1 MELDKPKIKN
11 IFLDAGGIYGYT
23 LCGALQVLQNHNLL
37 EHIENILCCSVGSI
51 LGLYLSLGFKIEE
64 MTFLAFHIN
73 ISKFVDFK
81 NNNFLNIYQN
91 FGFEK
96 GTIFEN
102 VVKSIIKHKTGSTE
116 TTFLEL
122 YQKFKKN
129 LIVIGGNVST
139 RRHDLFNYEKTPQM
153 EVWKAIRISC
163 SFPLVFQPFKYN
175 NYYYV
180 DGGNSHYNP
189 TYFKNEY
196 ETIGIILEKSEPTN
210 TEIKGFETF
219 LLNMFYLPLKSS
231 KFKDYN
237 QDNCLE
243 IDTNKLVINYMD
255 LNLKY
260 ETKKKLYLL
269 GFNEGMD
276 NISNLLLKLQKIK
289 KKTLKN
295 TISKSRK
302 KNKFK

>member
-1 MELDKPKIKN
+1 MEIEKPRIKN
-11 IFLDAGGIYGYT
+11 IFLDAGGIYGFT
-23 LCGALQVLQNHNLL
+23 LCGALQILQNNNLL
-37 EHIENILCCSVGSI
+37 CDIENILCCSVGSI
-51 LGLYLSLGFKIEE
+51 LGLYLSLGFKTEE

-91 FGFEK
+91 YGFEK

-102 VVKSIIKHKTGSTE
+102 VIKSIIKHKTGNSE

-122 YQKFKKN
+122 YHKFQKN

-139 RRHDLFNYEKTPQM
+139 RRHDLFNYQDTPQM

-163 SFPLVFQPFKYN
+163 SFPLVFEPFKYN

-189 TYFKNEY
+189 TYFKNEF
-196 ETIGIILEKSEPTN
+196 ETIGIILEKSEPIPN
-210 TEIKGFETF
+210 EIKGFENF
-219 LLNMFYLPLKSS
+219 LLNMFNLPLKAL

-243 IDTNKLVINYMD
+243 IDTNKLTINYMD

-260 ETKKKLYLL
+260 ETKKILYFL
-269 GFNEGMD
+269 GFNEAQKT
-276 NISNLLLKLQKIK
+276 ISNLLLKLQKIK
-289 KKTLKN
+289 KKIYKN

>member
-1 MELDKPKIKN
+1 MEKEKPKIKN

-51 LGLYLSLGFKIEE
+51 LGLYLCLGFKIEE

-102 VVKSIIKHKTGSTE
+102 VIKSIIKNKTGSTE

-122 YQKFKKN
+122 YQKFNKN
-129 LIVIGGNVST
+129 LTVIGGNVST

-175 NYYYV
+175 NYYYI

-196 ETIGIILEKSEPTN
+196 ETIGLILEKSEHSN
-210 TEIKGFETF
+210 KEIKGFETF
-219 LLNMFYLPLKSS
+219 LLNMFYLPLKSL

-237 QDNCLE
+237 QENCLE

-260 ETKKKLYLL
+260 ETKRKLYFL
-269 GFNEGMD
+269 GFDEAQE
-276 NISNLLLKLQKIK
+276 NISTLLSNLEKMK
-289 KKTLKN
+289 KKNIKN
-295 TISKSRK
+295 NVSKSRK
-302 KNKFK
+302 KNKYK